1 MLSFETAKESK
12 KQNQRISIQN
22 VSFFIEYLIFKVR
35 RAILWNTITKTN
47 NRNNK
52 TENFQRSLYY
62 TKILYSSFKY
72 FFPDKSNNWNLL
84 KPSLVGV

>member
-35 RAILWNTITKTN
+35 RAILWNTITAKTN

-52 TENFQRSLYY
+52 TENL
-62 TKILYSSFKY
+62 
-72 FFPDKSNNWNLL
+72 
-84 KPSLVGV
+84 